1 MTRPPTVEPV
11 ADDEGIAPPPGFVQ
25 SATRGPY
32 STHNGPY
39 FHRQPQGELTEHAF
53 FALPRHAN
61 GMGLVHGGMLTSFM
75 DGLLAAAVWR
85 ASHRSSVTIHLGVDF
100 LHMARVGEWVFGES
114 RVTRLTRDVAFVEGR
129 AHIGGTDV
137 VRGNGVFK
145 LMRKPA
151 D

>member
-1 MTRPPTVEPV
+1 MTRRAGAEAPDEPV
-11 ADDEGIAPPPGFVQ
+11 VIPPPGFVV

-39 FHRQPQGELTEHAF
+39 FHRDPQGEATEHAF

-61 GMGLVHGGMLTSFM
+61 GLGLVHGGMLTSFM

-85 ASHRSSVTIHLGVDF
+85 ASRRSSVTIHLSIDF

-129 AHIGGTDV
+129 AYAARSDI
-137 VRGNGVFK
+137 VRASGVFK

>member
-1 MTRPPTVEPV
+1 MTRSPPSPPPTGE
-11 ADDEGIAPPPGFVQ
+11 AAILPPPGFVQ

-39 FHRQPQGELTEHAF
+39 FHRDPQGEMTEHAF

-61 GMGLVHGGMLTSFM
+61 GLGLVHGGMLTSFM

-85 ASHRSSVTIHLGVDF
+85 ASRRSSVTIHLGVDF

-114 RVTRLTRDVAFVEGR
+114 RVTRLARDVAFVEGR
-129 AHIGGTDV
+129 AHISGTDV
-137 VRGNGVFK
+137 VRASGVFK

>member
-1 MTRPPTVEPV
+1 MTRRFAAEPTPREV
-11 ADDEGIAPPPGFVQ
+11 DILPPPGFVQ

-39 FHRQPQGELTEHAF
+39 FHREPQGELTEHAF

-61 GMGLVHGGMLTSFM
+61 GLGLVHGGMLTSFM

-85 ASHRSSVTIHLGVDF
+85 ASRRSSVTIHLGVDF
-100 LHMARVGEWVFGES
+100 LHMARVGEWIFGES

-129 AHIGGTDV
+129 AHIAGTDV
-137 VRGNGVFK
+137 VRASGVFK
-145 LMRKPA
+145 LMRKAA